1 MQISSDSNRTVP
13 AAQSLPRKL
22 AQAVAAQS
30 SLYREVVAEREEIMR
45 HKWLLSERAG
55 CDVGYSR
62 AMFDWIA
69 HHRAGWRK
77 TWRQKN
83 GRRPEPA

>member
-1 MQISSDSNRTVP
+1 MIGP
-13 AAQSLPRKL
+13 AAATLPRKL
-22 AQAVAAQS
+22 VQAVAAQS

-55 CDVGYSR
+55 CDVGYAR

-77 TWRQKN
+77 SWRQKN
-83 GRRPEPA
+83 GLRTGKI